1 MPDDRQNIEIRSGEV
16 QEILGGVP
24 SRLVR
29 YGILV
34 FIAIFSLIIIFS
46 FVFHYPD
53 ILRSKIVVTTENPPA
68 TLVARATGKIDQ
80 LFVSD
85 KEKVEAGDIIALIE
99 NPANY
104 IDVLQLQQLINDPL
118 KFHGII

>member
-1 MPDDRQNIEIRSGEV
+1 MEDKSKYRDEPKGSPAGGNVPSNRDKGGLEIRSGEV

-29 YGILV
+29 YGIIL
-34 FIAIFSLIIIFS
+34 FAAIFSLIIIFS

-68 TLVARATGKIDQ
+68 TLVATCHR
-80 LFVSD
+80 
-85 KEKVEAGDIIALIE
+85 
-99 NPANY
+99 
-104 IDVLQLQQLINDPL
+104 
-118 KFHGII
+118 